1 MSLYFPIAEIAFNIY
16 LIIALG
22 ALVGLLSGMFGVGG
36 GFLITP
42 LLMFLGVPAPVAVAT
57 GANLITAS
65 SVSGALAHA
74 RRGGIDIKMGWILTI
89 GGGIGAVVGAWLF
102 GLLKSLGQL
111 DVVIALTYALLLG
124 VVGALMLV
132 ESLRALIRRHR
143 EGADAPP
150 RARRR
155 RHVGLRYALPFRMR
169 FRASR
174 LYISAL
180 LPLAVGFVVGVL
192 AAVMGVGGGFLMI
205 PAMIYIIGMPAAVVV
220 GTSLFQIVFVTAFA
234 TLLHATQTQ
243 SVDILLSAVLV
254 VGAVAG
260 AQYGARLASRVAG
273 VEFRVLLALMVLL
286 VAMRMAW
293 SLFVAPATLYRIEW
307 GLT

>member
-1 MSLYFPIAEIAFNIY
+1 MSLYFPIAEVAFNIY
-16 LIIALG
+16 LIVAIG

-74 RRGGIDIKMGWILTI
+74 RRGGIDMKMGAILTV
-89 GGGIGAVVGAWLF
+89 GGGAGAVAGAWLF
-102 GLLKSLGQL
+102 GVLKRLGQL
-111 DVVIALTYALLLG
+111 DVVIASTYTLLLG
-124 VVGALMLV
+124 TVGALMLL
-132 ESLRALIRRHR
+132 ESLAALRRQHR
-143 EGADAPP
+143 HPDGTRPP
-150 RARRR
+150 RRR

-180 LPLAVGFVVGVL
+180 LPLGVGFVVGVL

-205 PAMIYIIGMPAAVVV
+205 PAMIYIIGMPASVVV

-234 TLLHATQTQ
+234 TMLHATQTQ
-243 SVDILLSAVLV
+243 SVDIMLSAVLV
-254 VGAVAG
+254 IGAVAG

-273 VEFRVLLALMVLL
+273 VEFRILLALMVLL
-286 VAMRMAW
+286 VALRMAW
-293 SLFVAPATLYRIEW
+293 SLFVAPETLYRIEW
-307 GLT
+307 GLG

>member
-1 MSLYFPIAEIAFNIY
+1 MSLYFPIAEVAFNIY
-16 LIIALG
+16 LIVAIG

-74 RRGGIDIKMGWILTI
+74 RRGGIDMKMGAILTI
-89 GGGIGAVVGAWLF
+89 GGGAGAVAGAWLF
-102 GLLKSLGQL
+102 GVLKRLGQL
-111 DVVIALTYALLLG
+111 DVVIASTYALLLG
-124 VVGALMLV
+124 TVGALMLL
-132 ESLRALIRRHR
+132 ESLAALRRQHGHPDGTR
-143 EGADAPP
+143 PP
-150 RARRR
+150 PRR

-180 LPLAVGFVVGVL
+180 LPLGVGFVVGVL

-205 PAMIYIIGMPAAVVV
+205 PAMIYIIGMPASVVV

-234 TLLHATQTQ
+234 TMLHATQTQ
-243 SVDILLSAVLV
+243 SVDIMLSAVLV
-254 VGAVAG
+254 IGAVAG

-286 VAMRMAW
+286 VALRMAW
-293 SLFVAPATLYRIEW
+293 SLFVAPETLYRIEW
-307 GLT
+307 GLG